1 MSVMAHFS
9 FSSPFC
15 QNGEVARRSA
25 KHEVRD
31 GGRGPARVTLRDAFR
46 KKYALARQFRKALT
60 DGEVRIWA
68 GLKGKPDGL
77 HFRKQHPIGP
87 YIVDFYCAKA
97 KLVIEIDGEVHGRE
111 DNPQRDERRILYLEG
126 LGLEVLRIP
135 GDEAM
140 GDSDEVVLGILTL
153 ARTKARK

>member
-1 MSVMAHFS
+1 M
-9 FSSPFC
+9 
-15 QNGEVARRSA
+15 
-25 KHEVRD
+25 
-31 GGRGPARVTLRDAFR
+31 RDAFR
-46 KKYALARQFRKALT
+46 KKYALARQFRKELT
-60 DGEVRIWA
+60 DAEVRIWS

-97 KLVIEIDGEVHGRE
+97 KLVIEIEGEIHERE
-111 DNPQRDERRILYLEG
+111 NNPQRDERRTLYLEG

-140 GDSDEVVLGILTL
+140 GNSDEVVLGILAL
-153 ARTKARK
+153 ARTKAGK